1 MKENKMRIAICLDY
15 YNQLS
20 ILISK
25 KSFRMIDEFLT
36 ERSYRVV
43 DSRYFL
49 KTYADYLT
57 TIKKL
62 SEVI

>member
-1 MKENKMRIAICLDY
+1 MRIAICLDY

-49 KTYADYLT
+49 KTYEDYLT